1 MADENKKTEENA
13 DKKEEKKDIKET
25 SKEPQPTPEEQIE
38 ESEKTKEEETIS
50 PEKTEDEPTEE
61 VTTEKTTEPVE
72 EKDEKIEITTK
83 EEKEVGPIEERA
95 VEVEEEVSEE
105 ALEKETPIETKPPKE
120 DKKPEKKKDEKKDDF
135 KYIIRIANTDV
146 DGEKTVVMGLTQIK
160 GIGRHMAV
168 LIADAAGINRTIKV
182 GDLKDTQI
190 DKIRDVLENLTKNAP
205 GWMLNHRKDLDT
217 GEDIHLISSD
227 VEMKLRDDVN
237 LLKMIRSYRG
247 IRHESGLRVR
257 GQRTRANNR
266 RGLAL
271 GVSKKQ
277 QE

>member
-1 MADENKKTEENA
+1 LADENKKTEENA
-13 DKKEEKKDIKET
+13 DKKEEKKDIKEI
-25 SKEPQPTPEEQIE
+25 SKEPKPTPEEKIE
-38 ESEKTKEEETIS
+38 E
-50 PEKTEDEPTEE
+50 EPTKE
-61 VTTEKTTEPVE
+61 VTTEETTEPVE
-72 EKDEKIEITTK
+72 EKEEKIEITAE
-83 EEKEVGPIEERA
+83 EEKEAVPEEELP
-95 VEVEEEVSEE
+95 VEAEEEVTEE
-105 ALEKETPIETKPPKE
+105 ALEKEMPIETKPPKE

-168 LIADAAGINRTIKV
+168 LIADTAGINRTIKV
-182 GDLKDTQI
+182 GDLKDAQI
-190 DKIRDVLENLTKNAP
+190 DKIRDILENLTKNAP